1 MYFPRDI
8 DNELIDWKLSNN
20 RKPLMIRGARQVGKS
35 SSVRNLARSFRHF
48 IEINFDENPRY
59 IQLFSKGF
67 SVQEICAQISL
78 LTNTPVV
85 PGDTLLFLDEIQACV
100 PAISQLRYFYERM
113 PELHIISAGSLL
125 EFALS
130 EIPSFGIGR
139 VRSMFMHPLSFSEFL
154 RALGEGDLAAGL
166 QRASIGNPLFDP
178 VHEKLLLYYKKFL
191 IIGGMPEAV
200 STFVGSGDLLEVQRV
215 LSDLVIAVQTDFAKY
230 KARVSPVRLLEVFN
244 AVASQT
250 GQKFTY
256 TFPNSTQSIP
266 QVKEALGLLNMAG
279 LIIPVTHST
288 ANGLPLGAAVN
299 VKKTK
304 YLVFDTG
311 IFQRMQGLDIGE
323 LMLSEDLQVVN
334 KGCIAELH
342 VGLELLKSESC
353 YEKAEL
359 FYWQREA
366 KNSQAEVDYVVQ
378 SAADIFPV
386 EVKSGTRGSMQSL
399 YIFLQEKKRSYG
411 CRLSLE
417 NFSIYGQV
425 LVVPLYAACFLK
437 ILLKRFSES

>member
-8 DNELIDWKLSNN
+8 DNKLIDWKLSKD

-35 SSVRNLARSFRHF
+35 SSVKNLSKSFRHF

-59 IQLFSKGF
+59 VQLFSKGF
-67 SVQEICAQISL
+67 SVHEVCAQISL
-78 LTNTPVV
+78 LSNTPVV
-85 PGDTLLFLDEIQACV
+85 PGDTLLFLDEIQACI
-100 PAISQLRYFYERM
+100 PAISQLRYFYEKI
-113 PELHIISAGSLL
+113 PELHVISAGSLL

-139 VRSMFMHPLSFSEFL
+139 VRSLFMYPLSFSEFL
-154 RALGEGDLAAGL
+154 RALGEEELAAEL
-166 QRASIGNPLFDP
+166 QRSSIGRPLFEL

-191 IIGGMPEAV
+191 TIGGMPEAV
-200 STFVGSGDLLEVQRV
+200 NTFVRSGDLLAVQRV
-215 LSDLVIAVQTDFAKY
+215 LNDLVIAVQADFAKY
-230 KARVSPVRLLEVFN
+230 KTRVSPARLQEVFN

-256 TFPNSTQSIP
+256 SFPNSTQSIA
-266 QVKEALGLLNMAG
+266 QVKEALALLKIAG
-279 LIIPVTHST
+279 LIIAVTHSS

-304 YLVFDTG
+304 YLIFDTG

-323 LMLSEDLQVVN
+323 LMLADDLQVVN
-334 KGCIAELH
+334 KGSIAELH

-353 YEKAEL
+353 YQKAEL
-359 FYWQREA
+359 FYWQRES
-366 KNSQAEVDYVVQ
+366 KNSQAEVDYVLQ
-378 SAADIFPV
+378 SDGEIFPL
-386 EVKSGTRGSMQSL
+386 EVKSGKRGSMQSL
-399 YIFLQEKKRSYG
+399 FLFLQEKKRSYG

-425 LVVPLYAACFLK
+425 LVVPLYAACRLRM
-437 ILLKRFSES
+437 LLKHFSGS